1 MLYKFY
7 SKKTNLNDETNCA
20 TMLTQVTANNSKNI
34 LSLLYIKEY
43 VINI

>member
-7 SKKTNLNDETNCA
+7 SKKTNLNDKTNCA
-20 TMLTQVTANNSKNI
+20 TMLTQVTVNNSKNI